1 MKEFSVGDQVKLIE
15 SPPYIKTAEP
25 MPMLRP
31 PNVVKVGEQGTI
43 LDRHPK
49 DYWAVRFKNGAFLLE
64 SRYLELVSSQQDNS
78 SHVDDE
84 QSSSSPSET
93 NLEQPD

>member
-1 MKEFSVGDQVKLIE
+1 MKEFSVGDTVKLIE
-15 SPPYIKTAEP
+15 SPSYIKTAEP

-64 SRYLELVSSQQDNS
+64 SRYLELVSSEQESS
-78 SHVDDE
+78 SHVDAE
-84 QSSSSPSET
+84 EGSSSQIDT
-93 NLEQPD
+93 NLEQDL

>member
-1 MKEFSVGDQVKLIE
+1 MKEFSVGDKVKLIE

-43 LDRHPK
+43 LDRRPGE
-49 DYWAVRFKNGAFLLE
+49 YWAVRFQNGAFLLE
-64 SRYLELVSSQQDNS
+64 SRYLETVTDQETSAADD
-78 SHVDDE
+78 SHVE
-84 QSSSSPSET
+84 EK
-93 NLEQPD
+93 

>member
-1 MKEFSVGDQVKLIE
+1 MKEFSIGDKVKLIE

-31 PNVVKVGEQGTI
+31 PNVVKVGEEGTI

-64 SRYLELVSSQQDNS
+64 SRYLEVVSSEQESS
-78 SHVDDE
+78 SHVESDQ
-84 QSSSSPSET
+84 QSSSQIDTHVDE
-93 NLEQPD
+93 D

>member
-1 MKEFSVGDQVKLIE
+1 MTTEKNFSVGDKVKLIE

-31 PNVVKVGEQGTI
+31 PNVVKVGEEGTI
-43 LDRHPK
+43 MDRRPG

-64 SRYLELVSSQQDNS
+64 SRYLEVVPSQENS
-78 SHVDDE
+78 SHVD
-84 QSSSSPSET
+84 SNSE
-93 NLEQPD
+93 NN

>member
-1 MKEFSVGDQVKLIE
+1 MTTEKNFSVGDKVKLIE

-31 PNVVKVGEQGTI
+31 PNVVKVGEEGTI
-43 LDRHPK
+43 MDRRPG

-64 SRYLELVSSQQDNS
+64 SRYLKVVPSQENS
-78 SHVDDE
+78 SHVD
-84 QSSSSPSET
+84 SNSE
-93 NLEQPD
+93 NN

>member
-1 MKEFSVGDQVKLIE
+1 MTNDQTFSVGDKVQLIE

-31 PNVVKVGEQGTI
+31 PNVVKVGEEGTI
-43 LDRHPK
+43 LDRRPG

-64 SRYLELVSSQQDNS
+64 SRYLEVVSSQENA
-78 SHVDDE
+78 SHVD
-84 QSSSSPSET
+84 SNSE
-93 NLEQPD
+93 NN